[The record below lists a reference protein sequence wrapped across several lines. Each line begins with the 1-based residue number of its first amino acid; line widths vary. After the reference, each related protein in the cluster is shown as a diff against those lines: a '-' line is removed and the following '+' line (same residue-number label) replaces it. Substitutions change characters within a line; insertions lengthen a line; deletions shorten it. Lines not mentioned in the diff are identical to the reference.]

1 MIKLNINFDNS
12 AGTFPKPE
20 SVRRAVM
27 TAMRRYGGNPGRGG
41 HRLSQET
48 AEQVYKVRKAAAEM
62 FGAQTENT
70 AFMPNCTV
78 GLNMAI
84 KGLMQNGGHIIISGW
99 EHNSAARPVFA
110 LTQRS
115 GVRCSVMDIF
125 PETDRTIEELK
136 KLIRS
141 DTVCVCCTAVSNV
154 TGLITPYREIGEL
167 CAQRGIAFVCDCA
180 QAAGV
185 LDIGIDD
192 GIDFICTSGQK
203 GLYGPSGTGLLI
215 SSGRYELST
224 IIEGG
229 TGATSGELVQTPY
242 MPEKLESGTV
252 NTAGIIG
259 LGAGL
264 AFVRKRGCDNIYL
277 HEKALCDQ
285 LEKGLERLGAK
296 IFHKDRQRAPI
307 TAFLLKGQSSEETVS
322 GLNRSGFSLRG
333 GLHCAALA
341 HESLGTRE
349 TGAVR
354 FSPSVF
360 NTPQQ
365 VSALLNA
372 MQQVNN
378 A

>member
-1 MIKLNINFDNS
+1 MNINFDNS

-48 AEQVYKVRKAAAEM
+48 AEQVYKVRKAAAEL

-70 AFMPNCTV
+70 AFTPNCTV
-78 GLNMAI
+78 ALNMAI
-84 KGLMQNGGHIIISGW
+84 KGLMQGGGHIIISGW
-99 EHNSAARPVFA
+99 EHNSAARPVYA
-110 LTQRS
+110 LTKRA
-115 GVRCSVMDIF
+115 GVKCSVADIF
-125 PETDRTIEELK
+125 ADTDATIEGLK
-136 KLIRS
+136 KLIRP
-141 DTVCVCCTAVSNV
+141 DTRCICCTAASNV
-154 TGLITPYREIGEL
+154 TGLITPLREIGEL
-167 CAQRGIAFVCDCA
+167 CRQHSIAFICDCA

-185 LDIGIDD
+185 LDIGMGD

-203 GLYGPSGTGLLI
+203 GLYGPSGTGLLV

-229 TGATSGELVQTPY
+229 TGATSGELSQTPF

-264 AFVRKRGCDNIYL
+264 GFVKKRGTANIYT
-277 HEKALCDQ
+277 HEKALCRQ
-285 LEKGLERLGAK
+285 LETALEGMGAQ
-296 IFHKDRQRAPI
+296 IFHRDRPRVPI
-307 TAFLLKGQSSEETVS
+307 TSFLIKGQTSEETAAA
-322 GLNRSGFSLRG
+322 LNKAGFSLRG

-341 HESLGTRE
+341 HESLGTTL
-349 TGAVR
+349 TGTVR

-360 NTPQQ
+360 STGAQTQ
-365 VSALLNA
+365 MLIDTLKTISKA
-372 MQQVNN
+372 
-378 A
+378 